1 MEGFD
6 IAVAEA
12 LYAELAVIDWKLP
25 IFEEICG
32 SVNEKVK
39 FIEPKL

>member
-1 MEGFD
+1 MEGVD

-12 LYAELAVIDWKLP
+12 RYAGLAVIDWKLP
-25 IFEEICG
+25 VFEEICG
-32 SVNEKVK
+32 AVNEKVK